1 MNLTYNDNP
10 IFLGAYQYTIG
21 GWNVAKMD
29 SQKTDEISDCSI
41 VFITNKNKVSVGF
54 IEPFGKLV
62 SEGIHNQGITQDSLA
77 RRLGVSHTAVY
88 HYCRGLAIPS
98 GEKLK
103 ICFSRSNSWYIII

>member
-62 SEGIHNQGITQDSLA
+62 SDPK
-77 RRLGVSHTAVY
+77 TALFFNTYTPLVQ
-88 HYCRGLAIPS
+88 
-98 GEKLK
+98 K
-103 ICFSRSNSWYIII
+103 IIGSIVIEEVK